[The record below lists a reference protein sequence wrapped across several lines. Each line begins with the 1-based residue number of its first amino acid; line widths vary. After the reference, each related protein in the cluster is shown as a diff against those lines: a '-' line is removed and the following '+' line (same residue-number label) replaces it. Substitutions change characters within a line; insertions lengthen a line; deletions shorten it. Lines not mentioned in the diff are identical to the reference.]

1 MSHSESNSWSE
12 LEALAEAATSEAELQ
27 AVMELMNELQGP
39 GESQLRPPGN
49 PWVVPTL
56 GDVAQFLGVQ
66 LPTVW
71 GWRSGANPMP
81 GDEGNWNLSEITQWR
96 CDRLKALG
104 ANAKS
109 AEQAELELAMLKEDL
124 KKKELA
130 NRLKAKELVS
140 REVVLAKV
148 AEMFNEARMLIEAIP
163 ADVGPLMPPEIR
175 NELTVKIGQMFALA
189 LRKMAQK
196 SKGCIE

>member
-1 MSHSESNSWSE
+1 M
-12 LEALAEAATSEAELQ
+12 AETDEDLQ
-27 AVMELMNELQGP
+27 AVAELVAEHELRQGSGATSAP
-39 GESQLRPPGN
+39 APSKDR
-49 PWVVPTL
+49 WIVPTL
-56 GDVAQFLGVQ
+56 GDVAAFLGVEVS
-66 LPTVW
+66 TIW
-71 GWRSGANPMP
+71 GWRTGANKMP
-81 GDEGNWNLSEITQWR
+81 GDEGHWDLQAITRWR
-96 CDRLKALG
+96 CERLGRLS

-109 AEQAELELAMLKEDL
+109 PEQTEVELDILKEDRL
-124 KKKELA
+124 KRQLA

-175 NELTVKIGQMFALA
+175 NELTVKIGQMFALS

-196 SKGCIE
+196 AKGCVE